1 MEFDAAGAVTTL
13 QTGFAA
19 LSALIVSYSLSAV
32 GAVVLLIAGYFLAG
46 LAERSLAAALGRVR
60 GVDGTLVTFLS
71 KVARYAVLAL
81 VLVMVLGQ
89 FGVQTASIV
98 AALGAI
104 GLAIGLAL
112 QGTLQNIAAGIMLL
126 ALRPLRIGEYVE
138 VDDIAGT
145 VEEIGLFA
153 SRLRAADGVYI
164 LAPNSTLWNKPIR
177 NYNRNKVRRRDL
189 EVGIGYGD
197 DIALAQ
203 RILHDLA
210 AADGRILA
218 DPPPAVFV
226 SALADSAVT
235 ITLRYW
241 SSDSDW
247 FGAENDLRKAAK
259 ESFDREGISIPFPQ
273 QEVTWKV
280 PDGPAIPPPAG
291 REAASAQTSA

>member
-1 MEFDAAGAVTTL
+1 MDFDAAGAVTTL
-13 QTGFAA
+13 QTGIAA

-32 GAVVLLIAGYFLAG
+32 GAIILLIAGYFIAG

-71 KVARYAVLAL
+71 KVARYGVLAL

-89 FGVQTASIV
+89 FGVQTASIIP
-98 AALGAI
+98 ALGAI

-126 ALRPLRIGEYVE
+126 ALRPLRIGEYVQ

-177 NYNRNKVRRRDL
+177 NYNRNKVRRRDI

-197 DIALAQ
+197 DISLAQ
-203 RILHDLA
+203 RILLDLA
-210 AADGRILA
+210 TSDSRIHA
-218 DPPPAVFV
+218 DPAPAVFV

-235 ITLRYW
+235 VILRYW
-241 SSDSDW
+241 TSDADW
-247 FGAENDLRKAAK
+247 FATEAELRKSAK
-259 ESFDREGISIPFPQ
+259 EAFDREGISIPFPQ
-273 QEVTWKV
+273 QEVTWKL
-280 PDGPAIPPPAG
+280 PDGAAIAPPAE
-291 REAASAQTSA
+291 REAASGRTSG